1 MLLTLSLMMDLII
14 VVFSHFH
21 PLLVLLLAES
31 LVFNL
36 VLDKI
41 VEGKD
46 VPRVVGLGLD
56 LTIGSRL
63 QARLREIDS
72 VHATA

>member
-1 MLLTLSLMMDLII
+1 M
-14 VVFSHFH
+14 
-21 PLLVLLLAES
+21 LLLAES